1 GASLNTDITTLTSA
15 ECTTTSG
22 CLSLLSGFNEAT
34 IELSEEKHVSGSK
47 AARREAPHT
56 PLYEHHVIGNAM
68 DPRFKLIGSF
78 SPLKAAE
85 ATERLV
91 TECGALIRTPE
102 AVQPQESPSTSRPE
116 QETSTAGP
124 RRVGGLSESRDIQVN
139 HRDNVRGRFQA
150 STALR
155 SSARFQ
161 RGIKHHTE
169 GTLGLHVSNGIKAVL
184 EPLKL
189 REKLIAQ
196 TYDGAAVMSG
206 NVRGVQ
212 TVTKETYP
220 NATHEA
226 TQRRIP
232 ATGCIRPVKETAGP
246 SKTDALAA
254 TAHDGTDEPGRRV
267 SSTVMKVMKHVR
279 SCPPPELDC
288 AVELW
293 PALGNKERLKSELT
307 TLCRRSELHT
317 GSTARSL
324 LKSIHE
330 NNLEDTF
337 AETLIQQLQDFIP
350 KVTALWEE
358 GPPCRFPLH

>member
-1 GASLNTDITTLTSA
+1 EEIAEQVDNT
-15 ECTTTSG
+15 
-22 CLSLLSGFNEAT
+22 SLLPFRPT
-34 IELSEEKHVSGSK
+34 
-47 AARREAPHT
+47 RQPT
-56 PLYEHHVIGNAM
+56 
-68 DPRFKLIGSF
+68 
-78 SPLKAAE
+78 SP
-85 ATERLV
+85 
-91 TECGALIRTPE
+91 
-102 AVQPQESPSTSRPE
+102 
-116 QETSTAGP
+116 
-124 RRVGGLSESRDIQVN
+124 
-139 HRDNVRGRFQA
+139 
-150 STALR
+150 
-155 SSARFQ
+155 
-161 RGIKHHTE
+161 
-169 GTLGLHVSNGIKAVL
+169 VSNGIKAVL

-358 GPPCRFPLH
+358 GPPCRFPLHMDVTYLSWCLGGQRYGQDSGT